1 VLRAGEAGRLN
12 AAEKKRILTEHIFGV
27 DIDRQAVEATRLS
40 LLLEVLETESNESLG
55 KQLALIPQ
63 LSRERALPNGVSFRL
78 AGVRFGYLALRGC
91 GL

>member
-1 VLRAGEAGRLN
+1 LWQFGEAGRLT

-27 DIDRQAVEATRLS
+27 DIDRQAVEVTRLS
-40 LLLEVLETESNESLG
+40 WLLEVLQTESNESLG

-63 LSRERALPNGVSFRL
+63 QSRERALPSGVSFRL
-78 AGVRFGYLALRGC
+78 AGVRFGHLALRGS